1 MNEINE
7 QIDVILENQTID
19 VIQIKNSIRTILVK
33 QKQSQ
38 KIQFSST
45 KLLSFYVN
53 DILDFAQINAGRFRR
68 DCHNMDIKQ
77 TIEEVMLIMQNKAE
91 QQGV

>member
-33 QKQSQ
+33 QKQREHQ
-38 KIQFSST
+38 W
-45 KLLSFYVN
+45 
-53 DILDFAQINAGRFRR
+53 DAER
-68 DCHNMDIKQ
+68 DEIPYGDKR
-77 TIEEVMLIMQNKAE
+77 
-91 QQGV
+91 